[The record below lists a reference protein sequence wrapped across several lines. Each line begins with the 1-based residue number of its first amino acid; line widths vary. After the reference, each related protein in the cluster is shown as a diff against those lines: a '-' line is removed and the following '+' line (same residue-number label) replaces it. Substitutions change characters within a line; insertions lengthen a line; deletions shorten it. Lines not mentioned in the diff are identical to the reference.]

1 MKGILNTKKFL
12 LRCSFALPAEA
23 TAKDGS
29 SFLIQKN
36 NTMTKT
42 ALITGASGGIGLEFA
57 RINASKGDN
66 LVLVA
71 RSREKLAEVKTE
83 FESKFKISI
92 YNIVKDLSV
101 KDAAKEVFDEVKKQ
115 NILIDYL
122 INNAGFGD
130 FGLFA
135 KSNWEKQVG
144 MINLNI
150 TALTQLTW
158 LFLPE
163 MISRGEGKIMNVAS
177 LAAFTPGPTMSVYF
191 ASKSFVLSFSE
202 ALNNEVRDKGITV
215 TALCPGSTESNFH
228 AVALGDP
235 KLVRERKMMTAK
247 EVAEIGYRAMMK
259 GKPVIIP
266 GLKNSFLVFTSRFAP
281 REVLVKMA
289 RRIQENK
296 NYHKT

>member
-1 MKGILNTKKFL
+1 MN
-12 LRCSFALPAEA
+12 
-23 TAKDGS
+23 
-29 SFLIQKN
+29 
-36 NTMTKT
+36 KT

-57 RINASKGDN
+57 RLHASKGDN
-66 LVLVA
+66 IVLVA

-83 FESKFKISI
+83 LESKFKVSI
-92 YNIVKDLSV
+92 YNIVKDLSI
-101 KDAAKEVFDEVKKQ
+101 KDAAKEVFDEIKKQ
-115 NILIDYL
+115 NIIIDYL

-135 KSNWEKQVG
+135 KSNWEKQQG

-163 MISRGEGKIMNVAS
+163 MISRGEGKILNVSS
-177 LAAFTPGPTMSVYF
+177 LAAFQPGPTMSVYF
-191 ASKSFVLSFSE
+191 ASKAFVLNFSE
-202 ALNNEVRDKGITV
+202 ALNNELKDNGITV

-235 KLVRERKMMTAK
+235 KLVRERKMMTTK

-259 GKPVIIP
+259 GKPVVIP
-266 GLKNSFLVFTSRFAP
+266 GFKNAFLVFASKFAP
-281 REVLVKMA
+281 RELVVKMT
-289 RRIQENK
+289 RKMQEEK
-296 NYHKT
+296 NYMKV